1 MQGGQ
6 FFRFPVF
13 QFPGPEI
20 LPRPDAPDAPDAD
33 VITAPTP
40 KTHPGGRASSPTRA
54 PQCHALGRFGVSP
67 ARTPSDPPRS
77 TRGDSGVTSV
87 KVRPHK
93 RHNSLCTIIFST
105 IKGPFSALKARK
117 GSVVGRFRPLRNG
130 ADKITLKILQLSRHK
145 TK

>member
-67 ARTPSDPPRS
+67 ARTPGDPPRS
-77 TRGDSGVTSV
+77 AHGDSGGTSV

-93 RHNSLCTIIFST
+93 RHNSLSTIIFSYINAQFT
-105 IKGPFSALKARK
+105 DRYARK
-117 GSVVGRFRPLRNG
+117 GSVPGRFRTSRKG
-130 ADKITLKILQLSRHK
+130 TDKITLKILQLSGHK
-145 TK
+145 SK